1 MGILDF
7 PTNISWIFVACSIES
22 EFAETYTPICLLHPP
37 PLVGRATLQNESYV
51 TAAALAVALGGQGD
65 VCCVDSFRQELI
77 VGLVCGFYEK
87 IPREGFFTPSN
98 RNPSLC
104 KNSESSGGK

>member
-1 MGILDF
+1 MGILDL
-7 PTNISWIFVACSIES
+7 SLIFLAFLSRAAVKVNLHI
-22 EFAETYTPICLLHPP
+22 TYLLHPP

-65 VCCVDSFRQELI
+65 VCCVDSFGQELI